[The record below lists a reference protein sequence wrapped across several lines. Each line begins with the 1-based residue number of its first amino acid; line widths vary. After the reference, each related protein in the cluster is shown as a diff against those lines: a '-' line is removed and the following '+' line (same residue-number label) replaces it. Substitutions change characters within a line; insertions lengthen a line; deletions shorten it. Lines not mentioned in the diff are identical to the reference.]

1 MKLLVPTARVR
12 CWFNPVLPRGYH
24 RSRISCGE
32 VHRNHD
38 RSGEKTFRGVAISSC
53 ARYMPISAKPDDYT
67 KELRCKRC
75 RGREPKFDSG
85 ARAFPCLRVSV
96 CYLFGPRRVET

>member
-12 CWFNPVLPRGYH
+12 CWFNPVLSRGHH

-38 RSGEKTFRGVAISSC
+38 RSGEKTFRG
-53 ARYMPISAKPDDYT
+53 
-67 KELRCKRC
+67 RCH
-75 RGREPKFDSG
+75 
-85 ARAFPCLRVSV
+85 
-96 CYLFGPRRVET
+96 LFLCTVYANLGQTRRLHQRVEM